1 MPTTRARFLAAG
13 AVALLAT
20 ACGTWTMAGQGANRR
35 AWDRDNT
42 NITPANVTALAP
54 GWNGAVT
61 GASEVIGDANRVIT
75 TGPSVRG
82 LDPGTGAQKWSRTA
96 STAVLRDSDA
106 FIATAGSACTLR
118 RITASTGATTA
129 STTFGGPAI
138 PSNLGGMSLC
148 AVTGTML
155 DSDSVVVVPWYY
167 AAVTP
172 APNCTN
178 AWGYDIGI
186 TAFDGTLAPVW
197 SRHVSA
203 SGCGTT
209 PSDLFTHASFGSA
222 TRSNAHWLTTH
233 GDAVEALPTGCTGAC
248 APSWTQAVTK
258 PVAPLV
264 ALSKT
269 SVAVI
274 DSGGT
279 VRAFDEAAGT
289 PQWTGATGAGAVA
302 PLAATNA
309 RVFAVTGSTISA
321 FRAGGCSAAT
331 CTPSWTAPLGGTAT
345 QRASAAGD
353 VIYVGVATNVVAFDV
368 NGCGAATCAALTTK
382 SVTNTV
388 TGPPT
393 PLGSRLLVPTTAA
406 IRTFA
411 LPAS

>member
-1 MPTTRARFLAAG
+1 MRAIRARLLTVG
-13 AVALLAT
+13 VVALLAT

-54 GWNGAVT
+54 SWNGAVT
-61 GASEVIGDANRVIT
+61 SAAEVIGDANRVLT

-82 LDPGTGAQKWSRTA
+82 LDPATGAQKWSRTA

-106 FIATAGSACTLR
+106 FIATAGSTCTLR

-129 STTFGGPAI
+129 STNFGGPAI

-148 AVTGTML
+148 SVTGTML

-167 AAVTP
+167 AAFTP
-172 APNCTN
+172 APHCAN
-178 AWGYDIGI
+178 AWEWSVGL

-197 SRHVSA
+197 TRSVSA

-209 PSDLFTHASFGSA
+209 PSDLLTHPAFGSA
-222 TRSNAHWLTTH
+222 TRSNGHWLATH
-233 GDAVEALPTGCTGAC
+233 GDAVEALPTGCAGTCSPA
-248 APSWTQAVTK
+248 WTQ
-258 PVAPLV
+258 PINRPIGPIV

-274 DSGGT
+274 DAGGT

-289 PQWTGATGAGAVA
+289 PQWTGATGGAGGSIAT
-302 PLAATNA
+302 TNA
-309 RVFAVTGSTISA
+309 RIFAVSGSTMSV
-321 FRAGGCSAAT
+321 FRAGGCGAAT
-331 CTPSWTAPLGGTAT
+331 CTPSWTAALGTT
-345 QRASAAGD
+345 TVTRPSIAGD
-353 VIYVGVATNVVAFDV
+353 VVYLAAGTNLVAYDA

-406 IRTFA
+406 IRTFM